1 MNVTNNG
8 YYTSQYLD
16 QHRIRPHESRSPLR
30 PPVSSD
36 RGTPRSTTP
45 SHSGISPT
53 SELTAKSRPKK
64 TDPKS
69 PIAATNEEKEMLS
82 VHPSPASAT
91 TKDLSPYSRLTA
103 AGSTDDLELD
113 PDYLEQ
119 EITPAQLNI
128 IQVKKK
134 QEQLQR
140 RLERRE
146 RREKEARKKY
156 ADKDHILSGKEIRQD
171 AEDGSEGPEIR
182 QDSRRH
188 DYSSYFN
195 HHDNALQESDFLSF
209 YTRDE
214 DDSLLGGSYSRRRK
228 APKPP
233 KKDYDG
239 YYIDQKQQYDQAD
252 YKPKLYTHKTFNEV
266 FANKDEST
274 DKYNPIDFVFE
285 DPVKLKEQEQNQKL
299 RSAFKNIQVRMGK
312 NNYQDYDY
320 YAQKKKQQ
328 AERIAAKTR
337 QAQARQEKE
346 LREKMEKEKLQKEQQ
361 GGQQMADEVVLDSP
375 DVFVNNV
382 SDSDDDDDLEMFAN
396 EEDRQTINKNKNLK
410 KIWKR
415 KLRLARKELGKDFF
429 NNAQKEALARAARKE
444 AKAKGK
450 KKPKS
455 PKIQELRNLP
465 AGGNLADELE
475 LSSEEEEEKDLVAKS
490 RSPARPSYGPSENFS
505 PAWNYLLSWLV
516 YEPVGTQ
523 PASPRTPVEEESYD
537 EDTTEEEMEAEAE
550 ELALV
555 PSARLPSQ
563 KSVKPKKKKK
573 KTKFSLQGLKK
584 SKHVFSNWGQPAS
597 AMFNGRIYDQLYQKQ
612 EVRAALVPSERS
624 FSRSNQSL
632 APPYFV
638 DDGSQEFIIEV
649 DEDDESFVDQ
659 LYYNPVLKLL
669 ERQPP
674 TSYSSL
680 EPEAHGLS
688 LAQSVISRSTGRSVE
703 TALSPQRS
711 LFNTE
716 GGPLLIISNINALIK
731 SIKIMK
737 VLFAPI
743 DVISEHFPHLQ
754 TVVILVELVI
764 FMWVLYELLLLVDA
778 LCMAVKAV
786 CAPMIAVGRFMNRV
800 M

>member
-1 MNVTNNG
+1 M
-8 YYTSQYLD
+8 S
-16 QHRIRPHESRSPLR
+16 ESPASKAE
-30 PPVSSD
+30 SS
-36 RGTPRSTTP
+36 R
-45 SHSGISPT
+45 
-53 SELTAKSRPKK
+53 KSKSKR
-64 TDPKS
+64 TEVKS
-69 PIAATNEEKEMLS
+69 PISAITEENDMTS
-82 VHPSPASAT
+82 VPPSPGSMA
-91 TKDLSPYSRLTA
+91 TKDLSPYSRFTA
-103 AGSTDDLELD
+103 ASSTDDLELD

-119 EITPAQLNI
+119 EITPAQLNV
-128 IQVKKK
+128 IQVKKRE
-134 QEQLQR
+134 EQLQR
-140 RLERRE
+140 RRERKERRE
-146 RREKEARKKY
+146 REARQRY
-156 ADKDHILSGKEIRQD
+156 ADKDHIISGRELRKDVE
-171 AEDGSEGPEIR
+171 SHTSPEIR
-182 QDSRRH
+182 QDSRKH

-195 HHDNALQESDFLSF
+195 HDNELRDTDFSSF

-214 DDSLLGGSYSRRRK
+214 DDSLLGPSYARRRK
-228 APKPP
+228 PKPP
-233 KKDYDG
+233 QKDYDG
-239 YYIDQKQQYDQAD
+239 YYIQQKQKYDEAD

-266 FANKDEST
+266 FSNKEEST

-320 YAQKKKQQ
+320 YAQKQKQQ
-328 AERIAAKTR
+328 TERAAAKVR
-337 QAQARQEKE
+337 QTKEKHEKE
-346 LREKMEKEKLQKEQQ
+346 ALEKMEREKRQNEKEEA
-361 GGQQMADEVVLDSP
+361 QQMVDDVAVLEGQDI
-375 DVFVNNV
+375 FVNNV
-382 SDSDDDDDLEMFAN
+382 SDSDDELEMFAN

-444 AKAKGK
+444 AKAKAASGK

-455 PKIQELRNLP
+455 PKIQELRNSP
-465 AGGNLADELE
+465 AGAIEADELE
-475 LSSEEEEEKDLVAKS
+475 LSSEEEEEEQAVAKP
-490 RSPARPSYGPSENFS
+490 RSPVRPSYGPNENFS

-516 YEPVGTQ
+516 YEPVG
-523 PASPRTPVEEESYD
+523 PKAASPKQPVAEEESYD
-537 EDTTEEEMEAEAE
+537 EDTTEDEFEDEPEQEMEMAM
-550 ELALV
+550 V
-555 PSARLPSQ
+555 PSASLPSR
-563 KSVKPKKKKK
+563 KSVKPKKKTKK
-573 KTKFSLQGLKK
+573 PKFNLRGLKK
-584 SKHVFSNWGQPAS
+584 SKHVFSNWNQPAS
-597 AMFNGRIYDQLYQKQ
+597 AMFNGHIYDQQYQRQ
-612 EVRAALVPSERS
+612 VVVAPPAPSERS
-624 FSRSNQSL
+624 LPQSNQSL

-649 DEDDESFVDQ
+649 DEDDESFVEQ

-680 EPEAHGLS
+680 EPEAYNSPS
-688 LAQSVISRSTGRSVE
+688 LAQSMMSRSTARTVE
-703 TALSPQRS
+703 KPPSPARS

-716 GGPLLIISNINALIK
+716 GGPLLIISNINAMIK

-764 FMWVLYELLLLVDA
+764 FVWVLYELLLLVDA